1 MLSPHYCATH
11 LRRRLHIV
19 LLSVR
24 TGKERKE
31 FAMRRIRLFLVA
43 AFAIVCLAT
52 TAFSADTKA
61 FANSLK
67 GKATGLKVGITVN
80 DLLSTYI
87 ASAAEY
93 EKKLLELMGA
103 EVTLVNC
110 ESNANT
116 QSSQV
121 DDFIS
126 MGCNVIAIHAAD
138 SEALAPAVKKARD
151 AGIIVVGFNKE
162 IGGKNL
168 HFTVT
173 SSDNVATGEKAA
185 QWLLDKAREKGVS
198 NPKIAVM
205 QGTMSQSDAYLRQ
218 EGIERA
224 VGKVSGATLLNNP
237 CDWASDKAE
246 KMLSDT
252 LTANPDLFGIVT
264 HCDSM
269 DLGVISALRQARR
282 AVKSDDSK
290 HIYWS
295 GIDCDPVG
303 VSSLQTGLMDTAI
316 EQSPLS
322 LATVIAKGIIQ
333 VAKEG
338 KDLKGILIPMDTR
351 VVTEKEADDPAL
363 WAKYELDSPE
373 LWSRTEEIWNSF
385 LNN

>member
-1 MLSPHYCATH
+1 
-11 LRRRLHIV
+11 
-19 LLSVR
+19 
-24 TGKERKE
+24 
-31 FAMRRIRLFLVA
+31 MRGMQRF
-43 AFAIVCLAT
+43 LAT
-52 TAFSADTKA
+52 VLMGAMVVSTFAYSADSKK
-61 FANSLK
+61 FADSLA
-67 GKATGLKVGITVN
+67 GKAEGLTVGITVN

-93 EKKLLELMGA
+93 NKKLLELMGA
-103 EVTLVNC
+103 KVYLVNC

-121 DDFIS
+121 DDFIA
-126 MGCNVIAIHAAD
+126 MGCNVIAIHASD

-162 IGGKNL
+162 IAGDNL

-185 QWLLDKAREKGVS
+185 QWLAAKAKEVGVQ

-218 EGIERA
+218 EGIERVA
-224 VGKVSGATLLNNP
+224 GLRLYNNP

-252 LTANPDLFGIVT
+252 LTANPDLFGIIT

-269 DLGVISALRQARR
+269 DLGVLSSLRQARKNGK
-282 AVKSDDSK
+282 AGEAN
-290 HIYWS
+290 HIWWA

-303 VSSLQTGLMDTAI
+303 VNSLKTGLMDIGI

-333 VAKEG
+333 VAKEK
-338 KDLKGILIPMDTR
+338 KDLKGVVIPMNTR
-351 VVTEKEADDPAL
+351 MVTAAEADDPTL
-363 WAKYELDSPE
+363 WAYYDLDSKE
-373 LWSRTEEIWNSF
+373 LWSLTEQMWNGF
-385 LNN
+385 LND